1 MPSWC
6 APPALSAASHFTNVC
21 NAAFT
26 YSMAELGDFLAFG
39 SYTDQATPS
48 TAPLPQVPVEHL
60 DYEYA
65 SKCESIPEL
74 QAMLQVLKSGK
85 EGSYPKVSPR
95 VPSGDGFL
103 SLDAEGAGVSMVAV
117 GESY

>member
-1 MPSWC
+1 
-6 APPALSAASHFTNVC
+6 
-21 NAAFT
+21 
-26 YSMAELGDFLAFG
+26 MAELGDFLAFG

-85 EGSYPKVSPR
+85 EGRYPKVSPR
-95 VPSGDGFL
+95 VPL
-103 SLDAEGAGVSMVAV
+103 W
-117 GESY
+117 